1 MSRTSF
7 STVHRINIPGPC
19 FWSSLA
25 SGGGFG
31 MQGCARVSLTFSV
44 AAHEKTQ
51 TDDGSEDM
59 GVCSWPPSSPLPAA
73 CAPAWLC
80 VAPSPPREAA
90 RVPVQPSPACRAF
103 SSVTLEHQCHLLSS
117 RSRHAHPLLPTEG
130 NKYTISAEIIER
142 IRNIPCYLGLQCT
155 GVYSCGQRER
165 EKRKPGQALHVPDH
179 Q

>member
-1 MSRTSF
+1 MQLAPEQPT
-7 STVHRINIPGPC
+7 PGCMRP
-19 FWSSLA
+19 SLA
-25 SGGGFG
+25 LRGAVPSEGGG
-31 MQGCARVSLTFSV
+31 QGAR
-44 AAHEKTQ
+44 
-51 TDDGSEDM
+51 
-59 GVCSWPPSSPLPAA
+59 
-73 CAPAWLC
+73 
-80 VAPSPPREAA
+80 
-90 RVPVQPSPACRAF
+90 QPSPACRAF
-103 SSVTLEHQCHLLSS
+103 STVTLEHQCHLLAS

>member
-1 MSRTSF
+1 MQLAPEQPT
-7 STVHRINIPGPC
+7 PGCMRP
-19 FWSSLA
+19 SLA
-25 SGGGFG
+25 LRG
-31 MQGCARVSLTFSV
+31 
-44 AAHEKTQ
+44 AA
-51 TDDGSEDM
+51 
-59 GVCSWPPSSPLPAA
+59 
-73 CAPAWLC
+73 
-80 VAPSPPREAA
+80 PPREAA

-103 SSVTLEHQCHLLSS
+103 STVTLEPQCHLLSS